1 MRNFIQAGNTVVV
14 PAPYAL
20 TSGQG
25 AKVGQLFGVATND
38 AALSADVALDLTGVF
53 ELTKIG
59 SQRILGF
66 SGRSARSSI
75 GTTPTS
81 AARLLPPPTF

>member
-25 AKVGQLFGVATND
+25 AKVGQLFGIATND
-38 AALSADVALDLTGVF
+38 AALAADVALDLTGVF
-53 ELTKIG
+53 ELYP
-59 SQRILGF
+59 RLARRP
-66 SGRSARSSI
+66 GRSARSSI

-81 AARLLPPPTF
+81 AARRLPPPTF

>member
-1 MRNFIQAGNTVVV
+1 MRNFIQLGNTVVV

-38 AALSADVALDLTGVF
+38 AALSACLF
-53 ELTKIG
+53 EAQTW
-59 SQRILGF
+59 F
-66 SGRSARSSI
+66 
-75 GTTPTS
+75 
-81 AARLLPPPTF
+81 